1 MTDFLISHHP
11 RIKSEVGELQGKMT
25 VLLAENE
32 RLKSQQEA
40 LNKEKTN
47 LYQEKID
54 IEAKLRSDY
63 IPR

>member
-1 MTDFLISHHP
+1 
-11 RIKSEVGELQGKMT
+11 MT

-32 RLKSQQEA
+32 RLKGQIED

-54 IEAKLRSDY
+54 IEAKLRTDY